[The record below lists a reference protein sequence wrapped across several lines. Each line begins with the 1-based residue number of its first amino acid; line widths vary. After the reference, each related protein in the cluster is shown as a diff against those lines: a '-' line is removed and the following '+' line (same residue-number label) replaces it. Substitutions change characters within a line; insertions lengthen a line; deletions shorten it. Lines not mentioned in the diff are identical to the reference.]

1 MTEPD
6 NSTPDDLKDIMGGIG
21 GVFQG
26 LGDTFRE
33 RDAQRA
39 AGTHDWV
46 KQPDGT
52 QKWLPIGSG
61 SNASTQPAADN
72 APPQGMPRPRIK
84 LNHRGSAPEQPSA
97 GARPMLSIHA
107 KNAGRPTLPLNTESD
122 PAPPQGMERP
132 KLKLKTQTED

>member
-1 MTEPD
+1 MAD
-6 NSTPDDLKDIMGGIG
+6 SGNSTPDDLKDIMGGIG

-61 SNASTQPAADN
+61 TSVTTQPAADS
-72 APPQGMPRPRIK
+72 APPQGLPRPKIK
-84 LNHRGSAPEQPSA
+84 LNHRGTVPAQPAS
-97 GARPMLSIHA
+97 GARPISSVQGR
-107 KNAGRPTLPLNTESD
+107 NARPTIAVGEGND
-122 PAPPQGMERP
+122 PQGMERP
-132 KLKLKTQTED
+132 KLNLKKQAE